1 MLLDDGGRASTTCG
15 APTAGAGAL
24 AIPHARLRDVGKNRL
39 GKYAPASERV
49 EPRRVFTAYRG
60 DSPHTAAVNV
70 VLTTQILNTM
80 TPNLHPR
87 VQAAPRRST
96 KSWIET
102 MQRQLRADAPPA
114 ARREAGA

>member
-1 MLLDDGGRASTTCG
+1 
-15 APTAGAGAL
+15 
-24 AIPHARLRDVGKNRL
+24 
-39 GKYAPASERV
+39 
-49 EPRRVFTAYRG
+49 
-60 DSPHTAAVNV
+60 VNV
-70 VLTTQILNTM
+70 VLTTQILNIM

-96 KSWIET
+96 GSWIET